1 MTIIIETGQ
10 GLETSNSL
18 IDATE
23 LEEILTASG
32 EFSTLS
38 SLTTEQLDQLLIRS
52 MQNINDK
59 YESKIMGRIT
69 NEIQALLFPRKYCY
83 YRNYLLS
90 DDLIHTKWK
99 LAQAKNCLY
108 MYDIETNTP
117 TDSNIKE
124 EEVVVGKITERFV
137 YKDNK
142 TAPVLVQNVNSIL
155 KPFCKSVS
163 NSVVPTQYGHL
174 S

>member
-10 GLETSNSL
+10 GLENSNSL

-23 LEEILTASG
+23 LETILTASG

-38 SLTTEQLDQLLIRS
+38 SLTTEQLEQLLIRS

-59 YESKIMGRIT
+59 YESKINGSIT
-69 NEIQALLFPRKYCY
+69 NETQALLFPRQYCY
-83 YRNYLLS
+83 YRNYLLA
-90 DDLIHTKWK
+90 DNVIHEKWK

-137 YKDNK
+137 YKDTK
-142 TAPVLVQNVNSIL
+142 TTPELVQNVNSIL
-155 KPFCKSVS
+155 KGFIKQNI
-163 NSVVPTQYGHL
+163 NSVIPTQYGHL
-174 S
+174 

>member
-10 GLETSNSL
+10 GLEDSNSL
-18 IDATE
+18 IDVTE
-23 LEEILTASG
+23 LETILTASG
-32 EFSTLS
+32 EFSTLN

-59 YESKIMGRIT
+59 YESKIMGNIT
-69 NEIQALLFPRKYCY
+69 HETQALLFPRQYCY
-83 YRNYLLS
+83 YRNYLLA
-90 DDLIHTKWK
+90 DNIIHEKWK

-155 KPFCKSVS
+155 KGFIKQNN
-163 NSVVPTQYGHL
+163 NSVIPTQYGHL
-174 S
+174 